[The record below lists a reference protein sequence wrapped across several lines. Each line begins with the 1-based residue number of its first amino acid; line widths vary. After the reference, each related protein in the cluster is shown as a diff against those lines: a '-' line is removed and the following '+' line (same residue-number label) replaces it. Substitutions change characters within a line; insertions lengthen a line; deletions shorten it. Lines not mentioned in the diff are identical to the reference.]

1 MTADALLHK
10 DGTRMPT
17 VYVQKLKDPDAGIP
31 AALGLSF
38 KKILQEL
45 NLNGDEKV
53 LIKPNLVN
61 SSPAESGVTTDLRI
75 LSSLVKLLQRE
86 GIEEIWVGESAIE
99 NTGQVF
105 QVMGVAEL
113 EKLGARVINFD
124 AEGWVAVKSPL
135 RLALQRFRVA
145 RAVLDCDI
153 IISAAKMKTH
163 CDTGVTLSVKNLLGT
178 ISPQDRQAAHRT
190 NIHKAIVDVYSYFNQ
205 NKRVVSVVDALW
217 ALEGRRGPIIGTPV
231 QMDLLVSGS
240 DPLAVDAACV
250 EIMGDSAGD
259 IPHLALAREHG
270 LGELSFSVQGECSED
285 VRRDFD
291 MPSLLP
297 TVQSRLASY
306 AIAHVF
312 KKRSYL
318 RFADKCTGCGACVS
332 SCPVGAVGIRDG
344 RALLS
349 QEKCIGCLVC
359 LESCKQGALD
369 YRMRNAHA
377 FQAARSL
384 YRLSDRI

>member
-1 MTADALLHK
+1 MTSSQ
-10 DGTRMPT
+10 
-17 VYVQKLKDPDAGIP
+17 VYVQKLRDPDVDIP
-31 AALGLSF
+31 ATLGLSF
-38 KKILQEL
+38 KRILQEL
-45 NLNGDEKV
+45 DLSGDEKV
-53 LIKPNLVN
+53 LLKPNLVN
-61 SSPAESGVTTDLRI
+61 SSPAASGVTTDLGI

-86 GIEEIWVGESAIE
+86 GIEEIWIGESAIE

-105 QVMGVAEL
+105 QALGVAEL
-113 EKLGARVINFD
+113 ERLGARVINFD
-124 AEGWVAVKSPL
+124 AEGWVTVESPL

-145 RAVLDCDI
+145 RAVRDCDL
-153 IISAAKMKTH
+153 IISVAKMKTH
-163 CDTGVTLSVKNLLGT
+163 CDTGVTLSVKNLLGA

-190 NIHKAIVDVYSYFNQ
+190 NIHRAIVDVYSYFRQ
-205 NKRVVSVVDALW
+205 EKRVVSVVDALR
-217 ALEGRRGPIIGTPV
+217 ALEGRRGPITGTPV
-231 QMDLLVSGS
+231 QMDLLVSGF

-250 EIMGDSAGD
+250 QIMGGSART
-259 IPHLALAREHG
+259 IPHLALARQHG
-270 LGELSFSVQGECSED
+270 LGDLDFSVEGESIEA

-291 MPSLLP
+291 MPPLLP
-297 TVQSRLASY
+297 TVQSRVASY

-344 RALLS
+344 RALISL
-349 QEKCIGCLVC
+349 EKCIGCLVC

-384 YRLSDRI
+384 YRLSNRI

>member
-1 MTADALLHK
+1 MTTTYIH
-10 DGTRMPT
+10 
-17 VYVQKLKDPDAGIP
+17 KLKDPDAGIS
-31 AALGLSF
+31 ATLALSF
-38 KKILQEL
+38 LKILQEL
-45 NLNGDEKV
+45 DLKGDEKV

-61 SSPAESGVTTDLRI
+61 SSPADSGVTTDLRI

-86 GIEEIWVGESAIE
+86 GIKNICVGESAIE

-105 QVMGVAEL
+105 QALDVAEL

-124 AEGWVAVKSPL
+124 TEGWVPVESPL

-145 RAVLDCDI
+145 RAVRDCDL
-153 IISAAKMKTH
+153 IISVAKMKTH

-178 ISPQDRQAAHRT
+178 VSPQDRQAAHRT
-190 NIHKAIVDVYSYFNQ
+190 DIHRAIVDVYSYFNQ
-205 NKRVVSVVDALW
+205 NKRVISVVDALW
-217 ALEGRRGPIIGTPV
+217 ALDGRRGPITGTPV
-231 QMDLLVSGS
+231 QMDLLLSGS

-250 EIMGDSAGD
+250 EIMGGYAETV
-259 IPHLALAREHG
+259 PHLALAREHG
-270 LGELSFSVQGECSED
+270 LGDLSFSVQGESLED
-285 VRRDFD
+285 VRRSFD
-291 MPSLLP
+291 MPPLLP
-297 TVQSRLASY
+297 TVRSRLASY

-344 RALLS
+344 RALIS
-349 QEKCIGCLVC
+349 QKKCIGCLVC

-369 YRMRNAHA
+369 YKMRNAHA
-377 FQAARSL
+377 FQAARDL
-384 YRLSDRI
+384 YKLSNRI

>member
-1 MTADALLHK
+1 MTLSQ
-10 DGTRMPT
+10 
-17 VYVQKLKDPDAGIP
+17 VYVQKIKDSDAGVP
-31 AALGLSF
+31 AALALSF
-38 KKILQEL
+38 SKILPEL
-45 NLNGDEKV
+45 DLNGDEKV

-75 LSSLVKLLQRE
+75 LSSLVKLLQTE
-86 GIEEIWVGESAIE
+86 GIEDIRIGESSIE
-99 NTGQVF
+99 NTGQVL
-105 QVMGVAEL
+105 QALGVAEL
-113 EKLGARVINFD
+113 ERLGARVINFD
-124 AEGWVAVKSPL
+124 AEDWGTVESPL
-135 RLALQRFRVA
+135 RLALQRFRIA
-145 RAVLDCDI
+145 RAVRDCDL

-190 NIHKAIVDVYSYFNQ
+190 NIHRAIVDVYSYFNQ
-205 NKRVVSVVDALW
+205 NKRIVSVVDALW
-217 ALEGRRGPIIGTPV
+217 ALEGRRGPITGTPV

-250 EIMGDSAGD
+250 KIMGGSAGA

-270 LGELSFSVQGECSED
+270 LGDLSFSVQGESLEA
-285 VRRDFD
+285 VQRDFD
-291 MPSLLP
+291 MPPLQP

-306 AIAHVF
+306 AVAHGF

-332 SCPVGAVGIRDG
+332 SCPVDAVVIWDD
-344 RALLS
+344 RALIS

-377 FQAARSL
+377 FLAARSL
-384 YRLSDRI
+384 YRLTNRIVLG